1 MRLNV
6 IFSELL
12 PKPSLFKLI
21 TRFGKVFLGWE
32 TGFLKIYR
40 QVLSFI
46 PPFPQI
52 STSVKI

>member
-21 TRFGKVFLGWE
+21 TRFGQVFLAWE

-40 QVLSFI
+40 QVLSLI